1 MFLLRKIK
9 KDRNITNK
17 KIAEILGTS
26 CQFASS
32 LFKGTKKMNINHIKK
47 IFEAIDFSEEEKE
60 KILLEFYLEDAPS
73 DFKEK
78 IFQKIKKETI
88 Q

>member
-1 MFLLRKIK
+1 MFLLKRIK
-9 KDRNITNK
+9 KDKNITNK
-17 KIAEILGTS
+17 KMAEILGTT

-32 LFKGTKKMNINHIKK
+32 LNHGIKKLNINHIKK
-47 IFEAIDFSEEEKE
+47 IFEAIEFSEEEKE

-78 IFQKIKKETI
+78 IFEKLKKETI
-88 Q
+88 

>member
-1 MFLLRKIK
+1 MIITFIK
-9 KDRNITNK
+9 ETKNITNK
-17 KIAEILGTS
+17 KIAEILQTS
-26 CQFASS
+26 PSFITS
-32 LFKGTKKMNINHIKK
+32 LTKGERKMNINHIKK

>member
-1 MFLLRKIK
+1 MVITFIK
-9 KDRNITNK
+9 EIKNITNK
-17 KIAEILGTS
+17 KIAEILQTS
-26 CQFASS
+26 PSFITS
-32 LFKGTKKMNINHIKK
+32 LSKGERKMNINHIKK